1 MGGVDRQCKIVLIGD
16 GSVGKSSLIARF
28 RTEGFAPQ
36 YAQTIGVDFFEK
48 RLELR
53 GSQAVKLQIW
63 DIGGQSIH
71 SKMLPKYLYKA
82 AVVLIVYDLTNSES
96 LLNVDDWL
104 AALRKVFVD
113 KYTGEKLRMP
123 HTYVVG
129 NKADLLQHRQVTD
142 SDHVR
147 FWQERKLE
155 GGFLTSAR
163 SGENVAKAVYATAA
177 HSVGVDLTAYEL
189 AFHDRVLNKVDVASA
204 GDAVAG
210 GRTADADRIEE
221 EDRLAELR
229 KRQRASCSCALS

>member
-1 MGGVDRQCKIVLIGD
+1 DRQCKIVLIGD

-28 RTEGFAPQ
+28 RTEGFAPH

-147 FWQERKLE
+147 FWQERRLE

-177 HSVGVDLTAYEL
+177 HAVGVDLTAYEL
-189 AFHDRVLNKVDVASA
+189 
-204 GDAVAG
+204 
-210 GRTADADRIEE
+210 
-221 EDRLAELR
+221 
-229 KRQRASCSCALS
+229 

>member
-28 RTEGFAPQ
+28 RTEGFAPH

-123 HTYVVG
+123 HTSS
-129 NKADLLQHRQVTD
+129 ATRP
-142 SDHVR
+142 
-147 FWQERKLE
+147 
-155 GGFLTSAR
+155 TSSSTAR
-163 SGENVAKAVYATAA
+163 S
-177 HSVGVDLTAYEL
+177 
-189 AFHDRVLNKVDVASA
+189 
-204 GDAVAG
+204 
-210 GRTADADRIEE
+210 RTATTSGSGRSGGSRAASSRP
-221 EDRLAELR
+221 RGRA
-229 KRQRASCSCALS
+229 RASPRPSTRRRPTPSAST

>member
-1 MGGVDRQCKIVLIGD
+1 MRPQRRTPSRLPTLRLAPCCHRRLAEAEECGGREQGARLGRNPASLRRVL
-16 GSVGKSSLIARF
+16 
-28 RTEGFAPQ
+28 
-36 YAQTIGVDFFEK
+36 
-48 RLELR
+48 
-53 GSQAVKLQIW
+53 
-63 DIGGQSIH
+63 
-71 SKMLPKYLYKA
+71 
-82 AVVLIVYDLTNSES
+82 
-96 LLNVDDWL
+96 
-104 AALRKVFVD
+104 
-113 KYTGEKLRMP
+113 
-123 HTYVVG
+123 VG

-204 GDAVAG
+204 GDAAAG